1 MGDCEIVAPVAMES
15 PLEYHTLDLKVLT
28 MYRYPVLGHC
38 QMGSLT
44 GAVAS

>member
-1 MGDCEIVAPVAMES
+1 MAPVAMES
-15 PLEYHTLDLKVLT
+15 SLEYHTLDLKVLT
-28 MYRYPVLGHC
+28 KYRDPVLGHC